1 MLDIPQFRDNIV
13 RPVLRAIRG
22 EGRAAEI
29 LVLGTALQ
37 ESNLRYLRQ
46 LGDGPARGVYQMEP
60 ATHDDIWDNYL
71 RYRAEL
77 RDAVSEFEVPRQDR
91 HDQLVWNLGYATA
104 MCRVHYRRVLEPLPG
119 ADDLL
124 GLATY
129 WKQHYNTPLGR
140 GTVDEFVEKFVR
152 YVIGRTSDPDASP
165 RDPERTIS
173 IHTRCSDAGRGFELD
188 DVGGNGGGGD

>member
-22 EGRAAEI
+22 EGRAAEN

-46 LGDGPARGVYQMEP
+46 LGAGPARGIYQMEP

-77 RDAVSEFEVPRQDR
+77 RDVVSEFEVPGQDR
-91 HDQLVWNLGYATA
+91 HDQLVWNLDYATV

-119 ADDLL
+119 GDDIR
-124 GLATY
+124 GLAAY
-129 WKQHYNTPLGR
+129 WKQHYHTPLGR
-140 GTVDEFVEKFVR
+140 GTVDEFVEKFLR
-152 YVIGRTSDPDASP
+152 HVIGRTADPDA
-165 RDPERTIS
+165 
-173 IHTRCSDAGRGFELD
+173 
-188 DVGGNGGGGD
+188 